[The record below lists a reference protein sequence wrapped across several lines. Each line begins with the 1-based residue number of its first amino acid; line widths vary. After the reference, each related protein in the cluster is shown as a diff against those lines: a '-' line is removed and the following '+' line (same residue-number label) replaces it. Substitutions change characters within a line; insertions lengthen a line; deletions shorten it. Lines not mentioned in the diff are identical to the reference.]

1 MKRIVL
7 FSTPYNNENFHEIL
21 NLIFP
26 ESMKNKLALFMPSQ
40 GVPNT
45 LQKYFDDWEGF
56 TEEFNVTLEYIDN
69 SAVDATSE
77 KEKLRSSNIL
87 IISGGDPFQLLYNL
101 RKSGLANAIT
111 QFAKKEEFIIAG
123 YSAGAYILTPTLE
136 IATLF
141 NENYSGGKKYETQD
155 KVKDF
160 TGLGIIDFEIFAH
173 YSEVHHKTI
182 LENYIKNRS
191 NNVKTIADN
200 EFIVIDISF

>member
-26 ESMKNKLALFMPSQ
+26 ESMKDKRALFMPSQ
-40 GVPNT
+40 GVANT
-45 LQKYFDDWEGF
+45 LQKYFDDWDGF
-56 TEEFNVTLEYIDN
+56 TKEFNVTLEYVDN

-77 KEKLRSSNIL
+77 KEKLKSSNIL

-111 QFAKKEEFIIAG
+111 QFTKKEEFIIAG

-141 NENYSGGKKYETQD
+141 NENYPGGKKYETQD
-155 KVKDF
+155 KLKDF
-160 TGLGIIDFEIFAH
+160 TGLGILDFEIFAH
-173 YSEVHHKTI
+173 YSEVHHKKI
-182 LENYIKNRS
+182 LEHYIDNRS
-191 NNVKTIADN
+191 THVKTIADN
-200 EFIVIDISF
+200 EFIVIDL